1 MMKGLKVSIFE
12 TKGKGNDASKGDST
26 LTDGLRD
33 SIAISLLG
41 LFSFKTS
48 TPTFGIQF
56 ANSGYFDYCMY
67 L

>member
-1 MMKGLKVSIFE
+1 MHRGKNEKKSKDDAMMKGLKVSIFE

-41 LFSFKTS
+41 
-48 TPTFGIQF
+48 
-56 ANSGYFDYCMY
+56 
-67 L
+67 